1 MATPAATA
9 APATQ
14 LPSLSW
20 LPWLLLA
27 VIAGAGI
34 QPLLSGKR
42 DEAIGKLQCE
52 AQLSEARGKLG
63 FLEKSSETEAQRM
76 RQLEQELAAVKQ
88 SELQLRREAETR
100 RDTTP
105 EQTLPEQ
112 LRALME
118 VQHLLVNGPQARRG
132 LLGLGLVRQKGPSAH
147 ISPDLSL
154 PRRPY
159 LAAVHLCGGNA

>member
-27 VIAGAGI
+27 VLAGAGI

-42 DEAIGKLQCE
+42 DEAIGTLQCE

-76 RQLEQELAAVKQ
+76 RQLEQELNAVKQ
-88 SELQLRREAETR
+88 SELQLQAETR

-118 VQHLLVNGPQARRG
+118 VQHLLANGPQARRS
-132 LLGLGLVRQKGPSAH
+132 LLGSRA
-147 ISPDLSL
+147 
-154 PRRPY
+154 
-159 LAAVHLCGGNA
+159 